1 MRTLVVTSGFA
12 SKRARTPESV
22 RTPDLAIPEPRRQ
35 TEGQPAAHA
44 RPTPE
49 MYASPY
55 HSLVVEGVQ
64 AVWDRWGQDTLDV
77 AILSAGFGLLDAE
90 RSIIPYDV
98 KSDEFPEGELAEWAQ
113 RIRLAE
119 RAQAL
124 VAQYDLVFYLLSG
137 QFLAMLELPLG
148 VPDPVQQIALTDRE
162 SMALLPNLLNLHGL
176 VADGGAAAQRWHVKT
191 SHVRGFLFKR
201 LCRQIAWHGPIVL
214 EWLRAFPQD
223 TEKLFYKQVRWR
235 PQLPMW

>member
-1 MRTLVVTSGFA
+1 MHTLVVTSGFA
-12 SKRARTPESV
+12 SKRAQTAESV
-22 RTPDLAIPEPRRQ
+22 PTPDLATPEPRRQ
-35 TEGQPAAHA
+35 AEGQLAAYA
-44 RPTPE
+44 RPVPE
-49 MYASPY
+49 MYASPH

-64 AVWDRWGQDTLDV
+64 AVWDRWGQEMLDV
-77 AILSAGFGLLDAE
+77 AILSAGLGLLDAE

-98 KSDEFPEGELAEWAQ
+98 RSDGLPEGELAELAPH
-113 RIRLAE
+113 IPLAE
-119 RAQAL
+119 QAQAL

-148 VPDPVQQIALTDRE
+148 VPDHVQQIALTDRQ
-162 SMALLPNLLNLHGL
+162 SLALLPTLPNLHGL
-176 VADGGAAAQRWHVKT
+176 VADGSAAAQRWHVKT
-191 SHVRGFLFKR
+191 SHVRGFLFRR